1 MSFLEAQS
9 CKLHYIDWGSGK
21 PIVFLHGWPL
31 SSASWE
37 YQMVPLAAQ
46 GFRCLAYDRR
56 GFGHSEKPYS
66 GYDYDTLAG
75 DLKGFL
81 DRLDLEDVTLVGFS
95 MAGGEVARYM
105 KSFNGARV
113 ARVVLVSAVTPFLLK
128 TGTNPNGVD
137 KSVFDQM
144 VDGVVEDR
152 PHFLATFG
160 KKFFGAG
167 LLNFSVGND
176 LLDWAKSLALQ
187 ASPKATIDCIRA
199 FSETDFRQDL
209 PAVRVPT
216 LVIHGDS
223 DQTVP
228 LELSGRLTAKLV
240 PGAQLKIYE
249 GAPHGLFYTERE
261 RLNTDLAAFARA

>member
-1 MSFLEAQS
+1 MSFLDRQGF
-9 CKLHYIDWGSGK
+9 KLHYIDWGSGR

-81 DRLDLEDVTLVGFS
+81 DGLDLQDVTLVGFS
-95 MAGGEVARYM
+95 MGGGEVARYM
-105 KSFNGARV
+105 SLFNGARV
-113 ARVVLVSAVTPFLLK
+113 TRVAFVSAVTPFLLK
-128 TGTNPNGVD
+128 TGTNPDGVD
-137 KSVFDQM
+137 RSVFDQM
-144 VDGVVEDR
+144 VEGVHKDR

-160 KKFFGAG
+160 KTFFGAG
-167 LLNFSVGND
+167 LLNFSVSDD
-176 LLDWAKSLALQ
+176 LLDWAKNLALQ

-199 FSETDFRQDL
+199 FSETDFRGDL
-209 PAVRVPT
+209 PRIRVPT
-216 LVIHGDS
+216 LVIHGDA
-223 DQTVP
+223 DETVP
-228 LELSGRLTAKLV
+228 LNISGELTAKLV
-240 PGAQLKIYE
+240 PGAKLNVYK

-261 RLNTDLAAFARA
+261 RLNVDLATFARA

>member
-1 MSFLEAQS
+1 MSFLETQGF
-9 CKLHYIDWGSGK
+9 KLHYVDWGSGK

-75 DLKGFL
+75 DLKAFL
-81 DRLDLEDVTLVGFS
+81 DGLDLHDVTLVGFS
-95 MAGGEVARYM
+95 MGGGEVARYM
-105 KSFNGARV
+105 KLFSGARV
-113 ARVVLVSAVTPFLLK
+113 ARVALVGAVTPFLLK
-128 TGTNPNGVD
+128 TGTNPSGVD

-144 VDGVVEDR
+144 VDGVRKDR
-152 PHFLATFG
+152 PHFLETFG

-167 LLNFSVGND
+167 LLNFSVSND
-176 LLDWAKSLALQ
+176 LLDWAKGLALQ

-199 FSETDFRQDL
+199 FSETDFRADL
-209 PAVRVPT
+209 PAIRVPT

-223 DQTVP
+223 DETVP
-228 LELSGRLTAKLV
+228 LKISGELTAKLV
-240 PGAQLKIYE
+240 PGAELTVYE

-261 RLNTDLAAFARA
+261 RLNDDLAQFARG